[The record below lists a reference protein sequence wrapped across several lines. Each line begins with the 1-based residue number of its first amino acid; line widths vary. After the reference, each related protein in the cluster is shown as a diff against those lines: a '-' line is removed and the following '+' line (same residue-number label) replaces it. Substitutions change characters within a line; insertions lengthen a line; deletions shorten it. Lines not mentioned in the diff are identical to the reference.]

1 MGFKRTQ
8 SPTFGT
14 EVVVNV
20 PNDKGGFDRNT
31 FFAKFKRPSG
41 KERESLAKLTHEE
54 LLRKQLAGWD
64 MKDEDTGEDVPF
76 SAENL
81 EAALEVLPT
90 PLAAAMA
97 FWETVNGA
105 RTKN

>member
-1 MGFKRTQ
+1 MGFKRNQ

-41 KERESLAKLTHEE
+41 KEREALAKLTHEE
-54 LLRKQLAGWD
+54 LLRKQMVGWTMTD
-64 MKDEDTGEDVPF
+64 DETGEDVPF
-76 SAENL
+76 SADNL

-90 PLAAAMA
+90 PLATAQA
-97 FWETVNGA
+97 FWECANGA
-105 RTKN
+105 RAKN